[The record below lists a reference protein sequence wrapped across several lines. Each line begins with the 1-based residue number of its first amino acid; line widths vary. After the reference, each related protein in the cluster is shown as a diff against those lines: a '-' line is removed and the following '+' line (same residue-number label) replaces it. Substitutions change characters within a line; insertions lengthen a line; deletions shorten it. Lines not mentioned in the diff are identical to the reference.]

1 MKDALFLYI
10 NNLTS
15 NVTLTSLGEK
25 KTSLVDFKCNGNEM
39 PSPQNT
45 FGFQYSCLGEPQ
57 IHLNIPVDLRI
68 IIFDPNVIMYLSIP
82 FTRKKKKVGMIHQRP
97 TIQGS
102 LPSCLKS

>member
-1 MKDALFLYI
+1 M
-10 NNLTS
+10 
-15 NVTLTSLGEK
+15 
-25 KTSLVDFKCNGNEM
+25 DFKCNGNEM